1 MMTDEPM
8 TLIHGINLYT
18 LVTLLLI
25 PEGVTVT
32 ADLCI
37 RIQRT
42 MSLESMQDQLQSA
55 HLKIL

>member
-1 MMTDEPM
+1 MTDEPM

-18 LVTLLLI
+18 LVTLFLI

>member
-18 LVTLLLI
+18 LVTLFLI

-37 RIQRT
+37 RIHRT